1 LATRE
6 LIGVICQRPVN
17 DRRAWYFSLVP
28 TFDELEQLGN
38 TVLTAEAVDVDE
50 DDGREHAGHLQM
62 VVIGNGMFA
71 TYPLCDGA
79 AIAIGRSTQCDIT
92 IDDESI
98 SRRHAIVRVGTTLT
112 IEDVGS
118 SNGTCVRGK
127 RLKLGKPTEIA
138 VGELVTVGAARLMVQ
153 RRAVP
158 VRPRR
163 LWTHDYFE
171 ARLEEE
177 CARVQ
182 RGGSGFALLRI
193 CPDRRARASF
203 VEETLADLFRDSDV
217 LGKYGPHE
225 YEAML
230 PNTAPANADDALR
243 RLEGVLLERGL
254 KCQVT
259 LACCPRDG
267 YSPYQLAAKVK
278 VTANG
283 TPATSAAS
291 DIIVSDPQMQNLH
304 QMVQQIAGSQIS
316 VLVLGE
322 TGVGKEVF
330 ARAVHRASP
339 RASGPFVEINC
350 AAVTETL
357 LESELFGHEKG
368 AFTDAIMA
376 KPGLIETAHGGT
388 LLLDEIGEMPLATQA
403 KLLRVIEDSQVRR
416 VGALKARSIDVRFV
430 ASTNANLESEI
441 ASGGFRRDLYY
452 RLNAVTLVIPPLRE
466 RLSDLEALAVA
477 FVARARPAR
486 PPELTQEAL
495 ELMKRYSW
503 PGNVRELKN
512 VIERAVLLSGGGPI
526 RPEHL
531 PLEKMRAIV
540 MTRSP
545 PRIVR
550 GREDEQDLLV
560 QALERTAGNQTQAA
574 RILGISRR
582 TLVNRLN
589 ENSQIQRPR
598 KHRKAKRP
606 KAE

>member
-1 LATRE
+1 
-6 LIGVICQRPVN
+6 
-17 DRRAWYFSLVP
+17 
-28 TFDELEQLGN
+28 
-38 TVLTAEAVDVDE
+38 
-50 DDGREHAGHLQM
+50 M
-62 VVIGNGMFA
+62 
-71 TYPLCDGA
+71 
-79 AIAIGRSTQCDIT
+79 
-92 IDDESI
+92 
-98 SRRHAIVRVGTTLT
+98 
-112 IEDVGS
+112 
-118 SNGTCVRGK
+118 
-127 RLKLGKPTEIA
+127 
-138 VGELVTVGAARLMVQ
+138 
-153 RRAVP
+153 
-158 VRPRR
+158 
-163 LWTHDYFE
+163 
-171 ARLEEE
+171 
-177 CARVQ
+177 
-182 RGGSGFALLRI
+182 
-193 CPDRRARASF
+193 
-203 VEETLADLFRDSDV
+203 
-217 LGKYGPHE
+217 
-225 YEAML
+225 
-230 PNTAPANADDALR
+230 
-243 RLEGVLLERGL
+243 
-254 KCQVT
+254 
-259 LACCPRDG
+259 
-267 YSPYQLAAKVK
+267 
-278 VTANG
+278 
-283 TPATSAAS
+283 
-291 DIIVSDPQMQNLH
+291 
-304 QMVQQIAGSQIS
+304 
-316 VLVLGE
+316 
-322 TGVGKEVF
+322 
-330 ARAVHRASP
+330 
-339 RASGPFVEINC
+339 
-350 AAVTETL
+350 
-357 LESELFGHEKG
+357 
-368 AFTDAIMA
+368 
-376 KPGLIETAHGGT
+376 
-388 LLLDEIGEMPLATQA
+388 
-403 KLLRVIEDSQVRR
+403 RR

-545 PRIVR
+545 PRVVR